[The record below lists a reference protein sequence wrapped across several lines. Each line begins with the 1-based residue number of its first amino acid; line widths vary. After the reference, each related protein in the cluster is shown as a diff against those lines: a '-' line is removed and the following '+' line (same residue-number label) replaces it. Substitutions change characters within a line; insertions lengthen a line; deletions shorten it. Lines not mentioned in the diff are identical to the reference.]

1 MSGAIKVGAII
12 LAAGSSRRM
21 GANKLCAD
29 LHGKAVIAHVADAV
43 AEAGLPGLIVLGHQA
58 EAVRDSLG
66 WRDLNCVEAPDHAHG
81 QAHSLVAGVQA
92 APEDWDAALICL
104 GDMPLVPATLLQG
117 MANVAHRHS
126 IIVPQFE
133 GRRGNPVLWGRDW
146 FGALLSLS
154 GDVGARDLL
163 LRHGADV
170 THFIWSD
177 DSIHRDADTPQAL
190 ADLRGQRPV
199 AKHESSN

>member
-1 MSGAIKVGAII
+1 MSETPKVGAII

-29 LHGKAVIAHVADAV
+29 LHGKSVIAHVADAV

-66 WRDLNCVEAPDHAHG
+66 ARNLIWVEASDHALG
-81 QAHSLVAGVQA
+81 QAHSLVAGVRA
-92 APEDWDAALICL
+92 IPADWDAALICL
-104 GDMPLVPATLLQG
+104 GDMPLVSASLLQG
-117 MANVAHRHS
+117 MAKVASRQS
-126 IIVPQFE
+126 IIVPEFE

-146 FGALLSLS
+146 FGALQSLS

-163 LRHGADV
+163 LRHSKDV
-170 THFIWSD
+170 THFAWRD

-190 ADLRGQRPV
+190 EDLRGQQPV
-199 AKHESSN
+199 AKGQSAN